1 MFAQTSLLF
10 TVWRKDKL
18 CTPLKIN
25 RHEKLQ
31 YKSYTTVEY
40 FSSLRVYNVFE
51 SGWQSG
57 NTISLMPC
65 WCLNSDV
72 LMHVC
77 SVKDHR
83 WCQNVVRTHKV
94 QPSVSLMFLQYFD
107 GFCTNPWQHGI
118 YLFYMIKE
126 RTNKKDRIQ
135 LIMKEHPLPDLDML
149 DQYSNMV
156 TILLLCSLKKK
167 SKRKSIHVLKTKTW
181 KYMWGE
187 ILNRNQDM
195 RSGK

>member
-25 RHEKLQ
+25 WHEKLQ

-57 NTISLMPC
+57 NTTSLMPC

-83 WCQNVVRTHKV
+83 WCQNVVRTKKWHTRCSQVCHWCFYNILMASV
-94 QPSVSLMFLQYFD
+94 QTHDNMESICFIWL
-107 GFCTNPWQHGI
+107 
-118 YLFYMIKE
+118 
-126 RTNKKDRIQ
+126 KKS
-135 LIMKEHPLPDLDML
+135 K
-149 DQYSNMV
+149 
-156 TILLLCSLKKK
+156 ILLLIMAMS
-167 SKRKSIHVLKTKTW
+167 SVSIL
-181 KYMWGE
+181 
-187 ILNRNQDM
+187 Q
-195 RSGK
+195 

>member
-1 MFAQTSLLF
+1 MLMSQLRCVDACLF
-10 TVWRKDKL
+10 SKRSQMMSKCGKNKKV
-18 CTPLKIN
+18 
-25 RHEKLQ
+25 
-31 YKSYTTVEY
+31 
-40 FSSLRVYNVFE
+40 
-51 SGWQSG
+51 
-57 NTISLMPC
+57 
-65 WCLNSDV
+65 
-72 LMHVC
+72 
-77 SVKDHR
+77 
-83 WCQNVVRTHKV
+83 THKV

-118 YLFYMIKE
+118 YLFYMIKKSKILLLIMAMSSMCPSSNRSQV

-167 SKRKSIHVLKTKTW
+167 SNKKSIHVLKTKTW

-195 RSGK
+195 RSGKE